1 MYLSIYLYLI
11 YLCVKNRKNRVRTQE
26 RNLSSLAEM
35 LHCSMSSVCAKHW
48 LAPTGDQ

>member
-1 MYLSIYLYLI
+1 MS
-11 YLCVKNRKNRVRTQE
+11 KTEKTDRVRTQE
-26 RNLSSLAEM
+26 RNLSSLAGM